1 MPILR
6 ERPGRSRRPE
16 AAHTPRFAVT
26 LSATPRIVGDMD
38 QSAHDTSAQGII
50 PAYLLARIAQSGRFP
65 KAADAARQTL
75 LAGRPQFRAR
85 INLSIDENGDLIAEL
100 TDAPNR
106 TISDAGGTETLPG
119 LVVRAEEDPPV
130 DDVSVN
136 QAFDG
141 LGSTFELLLSAF
153 ERNSLDGHGAAL
165 NATVH
170 YGTDYDNAFWDGERM
185 VFGDGD
191 GEVFRGFTGSISVIG
206 HELAHGVIQHTA
218 NLEYQGQP
226 GALNESIADVF
237 GALTEQFAAGQSAE
251 QATWLIGAGIFTDE
265 VQGQALRSMIEPGT
279 AYDDDELGKDPQ
291 PAHMRDYVQTTED
304 NGGVHINSGIP
315 NRAFALAAR
324 SISGNAWEQAGVV
337 WYRALTGGLSSTAT
351 FRQFAD
357 ATVAAAEREYG
368 ESEVAA
374 AVRDAWSTVGVF
386 EDERDRL
393 AE

>member
-1 MPILR
+1 MP
-6 ERPGRSRRPE
+6 PHRRPSGTKR
-16 AAHTPRFAVT
+16 HLVT
-26 LSATPRIVGDMD
+26 LSAAPRIVGDMD
-38 QSAHDTSAQGII
+38 HSAQHTSARGHGSVHGIV
-50 PAYLLARIAQSGRFP
+50 PAYLLARLAQSGRFP

-75 LAGRPQFRAR
+75 LAGRPKFRAR
-85 INLSIDENGDLIAEL
+85 LNFSIDADGALVAEL
-100 TDAPNR
+100 GDAPNR

-119 LVVRAEEDPPV
+119 VVVRAEDDPPV

-136 QAFDG
+136 EAFDG
-141 LGSTFELLLSAF
+141 LGATFEMLLSAF
-153 ERNSLDGHGAAL
+153 ERNSLDGAGAPL

-191 GEVFRGFTGSISVIG
+191 GEVFLGFTRSLTVIG

-237 GALTEQFAAGQSAE
+237 GALTEQYALGQSAAE
-251 QATWLIGAGIFTDE
+251 ATWLIGAGIFTDE
-265 VQGQALRSMIEPGT
+265 VQGTALRSMIEPGT

-291 PAHMRDYVQTTED
+291 PAHMSDFVQTTED

-324 SISGNAWEQAGVV
+324 TLGGNAWERAGVV
-337 WYRALTGGLSSTAT
+337 WYRALTGGLSATAT
-351 FRQFAD
+351 FREFAD
-357 ATVAAAEREYG
+357 ATVSAAEREYG
-368 ESEVAA
+368 EEVTA
-374 AVRDAWSTVGVF
+374 AVRDAWTTVGVL
-386 EDERDRL
+386 D
-393 AE
+393 AEGPRRTG